1 MSTAAIIA
9 VAVCAL
15 IAWCALVQAV
25 KEILVARAKPPVC
38 SCRDVQSLTLTPGSV
53 FELPPGADL
62 TTRFGTVGADDVRAA
77 FGDVART
84 LKKGH

>member
-9 VAVCAL
+9 VAACAL
-15 IAWCALVQAV
+15 IGWCALVQAA
-25 KEILVARAKPPVC
+25 KEVLVARAKPPAC
-38 SCRDVQSLTLTPGSV
+38 PCRDLPSLTLTPGTV
-53 FELPPGADL
+53 VELPPGADL
-62 TTRFGTVGADDVRAA
+62 TTRFGPVGADDVRTA

>member
-1 MSTAAIIA
+1 MSTAAICVI
-9 VAVCAL
+9 AVCAL
-15 IAWCALVQAV
+15 LAFGSLVQAA
-25 KEILVARAKPPVC
+25 KEVLVARAKPPAC
-38 SCRDVQSLTLTPGSV
+38 PCREVQSLTLTPGFV